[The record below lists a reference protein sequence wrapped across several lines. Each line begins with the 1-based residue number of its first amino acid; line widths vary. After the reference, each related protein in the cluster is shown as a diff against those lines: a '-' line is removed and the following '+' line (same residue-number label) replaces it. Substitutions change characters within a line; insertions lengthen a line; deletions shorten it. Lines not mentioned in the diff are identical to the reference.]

1 MPDFDDPF
9 KPADAT
15 VMRPRPG
22 AGRRGTPEA
31 VPAAGPPTSMRA
43 PVSPAV
49 RPEPIPESTFEV
61 LGTGLNPLVRA
72 ASPLLLLAGQLRG
85 TLSGPE
91 VGGLRRH
98 ALEEIR
104 RFEQRAR
111 GASVTA
117 EVVGAARYALCACL
131 DEAVLSTPWGAQS
144 EWAQQTLL
152 VSLHREA
159 WGGEKFFDMLDKIS
173 QDPERHIDLM
183 ELQYLCI
190 ALGFAGKYHAMPQG
204 DARLADVQQALY
216 RQIRDFR
223 GTPRPD
229 LSLKWKGVEDRRN
242 PLIRYVPWWVVGAA
256 ALAILAVTFGIY
268 YARLG
273 TAAGPVHQALAQL
286 GLEGFSSPG
295 PAAPSSGPTIRQL
308 LAPQEKEGS
317 VSIEEDGAVTRVTL
331 LGQNLFA
338 SGNATLNA
346 GNEPTLSQIAAA
358 LDRVPGRVMVVG
370 HTDNQPIQ
378 SLRYRDNFD
387 LSRERAVSVATV
399 LQKSMTRAGAIEW
412 NGVGSTKPLVTPEVT
427 AADRARNR
435 RVEILH
441 MRES

>member
-9 KPADAT
+9 KPSDAT

-22 AGRRGTPEA
+22 AGRRGSPDAATPM
-31 VPAAGPPTSMRA
+31 PGMR
-43 PVSPAV
+43 SPAPPMARV
-49 RPEPIPESTFEV
+49 EPIPDAAFDF
-61 LGTGLNPLVRA
+61 LGIGLNPLVRA

-85 TLSGPE
+85 TLSAPE

-98 ALEEIR
+98 ALDEIR

-111 GASVTA
+111 ASSITT

-152 VSLHREA
+152 VALHREA
-159 WGGEKFFDMLDKIS
+159 WGGEKFFEMLDKIS
-173 QDPERHIDLM
+173 DDPERHIDLM

-204 DARLADVQQALY
+204 QSRLAEIQQGLY
-216 RQIRDFR
+216 RKIRDFR
-223 GTPRPD
+223 GTPRPE
-229 LSLKWKGVEDRRN
+229 LSIKWKGVEDRRN
-242 PLIRYVPWWVVGAA
+242 RLIRYVPWWVVGAA
-256 ALAILAVTFGIY
+256 ALAILAVTFGVY

-273 TAAGPVHQALAQL
+273 SAAAPVHQALSQM
-286 GLEGFSSPG
+286 GLEGFSQPG
-295 PAAPSSGPTIRQL
+295 PVAPLVGKTIKQL
-308 LAPQEKEGS
+308 LASEEQNGS
-317 VSIEEDGAVTRVTL
+317 VSVEEEGALTRVTL

-338 SGNATLNA
+338 SGNAAVNA
-346 GNEPTLSQIAAA
+346 GNEQTLSRVASA
-358 LDRVPGRVMVVG
+358 LDQVPGRVLVIG
-370 HTDNQPIQ
+370 HTDAQPIQ

-387 LSRERAVSVATV
+387 LSRERAVSVATL
-399 LQKSMTRAGAIEW
+399 LQKSMTKSGGIEW
-412 NGVGSTKPLVTPEVT
+412 NGAGSTRPLVKPEVT

-441 MRES
+441 VRES